1 MIELTAKHVTELHR
15 MMIAETGGS
24 PNLRDA
30 GLLESAIRSVWQTF
44 GGEELYPTVEEK
56 GARLGFSLV
65 SNHAFVDG
73 NKRIG
78 MLVMLTFLEL
88 NAAPIDPSV
97 DEFTRMG
104 LSLAAGET
112 DYEGLLEW
120 VRENRV
126 TEGKSK
132 SKKKK

>member
-1 MIELTAKHVTELHR
+1 MTEWTTQTVSELHR
-15 MMIAETGGS
+15 MLIAETGGS
-24 PNLRDA
+24 PEVRDE

-56 GARLGFSLV
+56 GARLGFALV

-78 MLVMLTFLEL
+78 MLVMLTFLEI
-88 NAAPIDPSV
+88 NGAPIDPSV

-104 LSLAAGET
+104 LSLASGET
-112 DYEGLLEW
+112 DYPALYAW
-120 VRENRV
+120 VLQHRV
-126 TEGKSK
+126 AQN
-132 SKKKK
+132 